1 VESLSARAN
10 VDDPRNPAGS
20 LQLDLTKLTAAG
32 FQFDTVRAQ
41 GERAPK
47 SHRLALRVSGS
58 RWHSIWT
65 AGCAHARKVGPDR
78 CRAS

>member
-41 GERAPK
+41 SERCAEVASPGAA
-47 SHRLALRVSGS
+47 SERQPLALDLDCRV
-58 RWHSIWT
+58 R
-65 AGCAHARKVGPDR
+65 AREEGGPDR